1 METIP
6 ENFTV
11 NYTYSQSTNKS
22 KYYYQNDFELKM
34 FKKLYSK

>member
-6 ENFTV
+6 ENATV
-11 NYTYSQSTNKS
+11 NYSTSQSTKS

>member
-6 ENFTV
+6 ENATIYNFFFK
-11 NYTYSQSTNKS
+11 STNKK

>member
-6 ENFTV
+6 ENAIV
-11 NYTYSQSTNKS
+11 NYSSTQSTNKS